1 MTISK
6 ILTKATITYLFYI
19 LVDRITLYLEVRMQ
33 NILSLLFSGTVLIS
47 TCWAH
52 LSLKSPP
59 PLGSRHNPYSP
70 TRDWSLTSP
79 LKDAASFPC
88 KQYHKLDSHGA
99 GHSVAVWPAGST
111 QGFTLEGSAWHG
123 GGSCQL
129 SLSYDGGR
137 RWKVIR
143 SFIAGCPSGPPD
155 ENPQYASATFT
166 VPAEARPG
174 EALFAWTWFNRI
186 GNREMYMS
194 CAAVTITN
202 QNAASAL
209 APSDGTPMSPA
220 YEAHW
225 EGGLLTQNMQMQTND
240 TSGIDSF
247 PDILVAQ
254 LPGLSDCSI
263 PGGEQVEFPHP
274 GRDVQRGEGR
284 TMLPKGSC
292 EYPTVG

>member
-1 MTISK
+1 MQF
-6 ILTKATITYLFYI
+6 L
-19 LVDRITLYLEVRMQ
+19 LV
-33 NILSLLFSGTVLIS
+33 SLFSGTLLVS

-88 KQYHKLDSHGA
+88 KQYHKLDSYGA
-99 GHSVAVWPAGST
+99 GRSVAVWPAGST
-111 QGFTLEGSAWHG
+111 QKFTLEGSAWHG

-137 RWKVIR
+137 RWKVIK
-143 SFIAGCPSGPPD
+143 SFIAGCPTGPPD
-155 ENPQYASATFT
+155 ESPQYASATFT

-174 EALFAWTWFNRI
+174 EALFAWTWFNRV
-186 GNREMYMS
+186 GSREMYMS

-202 QNAASAL
+202 QNAASVFSS
-209 APSDGTPMSPA
+209 SDEMVVSPA
-220 YEAHW
+220 YEAHR
-225 EGGLLTQNMQMQTND
+225 EGDFLTQNMQMQVQTND
-240 TSGIDSF
+240 TSGIDNF
-247 PDILVAQ
+247 PDILVAH
-254 LPGLSDCSI
+254 LPGLNDCSI
-263 PGGEQVEFPHP
+263 PEGMQVEFPYP
-274 GRDVQRGEGR
+274 GRDVQRGVGR

-292 EYPTVG
+292 EYPAVD